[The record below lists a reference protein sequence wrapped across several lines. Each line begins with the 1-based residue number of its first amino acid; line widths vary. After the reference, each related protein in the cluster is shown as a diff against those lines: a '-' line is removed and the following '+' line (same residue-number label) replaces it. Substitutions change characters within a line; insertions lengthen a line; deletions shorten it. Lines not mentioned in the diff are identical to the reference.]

1 MISQQ
6 EPAVVET
13 ELAGL
18 ILRPMTRPEDDEEY
32 FLLQQDNRT
41 HIAQYGN
48 AIDESAEA
56 VAQRRIDKNQARYGI
71 RKDDHL
77 IGMVAYTPSEN
88 GKEAEIGILL
98 ARDATGFGYAT
109 ATVKALTARI
119 QPLFSRIFAEV
130 DPRNASS
137 MQLFA
142 RAGYERIE
150 QEVER
155 DWGHAVLFEF
165 KKTTCPT
172 RPRK

>member
-1 MISQQ
+1 MSEMISQR
-6 EPAVVET
+6 EPPVLET

-18 ILRPMTRPEDDEEY
+18 ILRPMTTPEDDAEY

-48 AIDESAEA
+48 AIDESVEA
-56 VAQRRIDKNQARYGI
+56 VTQRRIDKNQARYGI

-77 IGMVAYTPSEN
+77 VGMVAYTPSES

-109 ATVKALTARI
+109 AAVKALTARI
-119 QPLFSRIFAEV
+119 EPLFSRIFAEV

-155 DWGHAVLFEF
+155 DWGHAVVFEF
-165 KKTTCPT
+165 QNDYVPD
-172 RPRK
+172 